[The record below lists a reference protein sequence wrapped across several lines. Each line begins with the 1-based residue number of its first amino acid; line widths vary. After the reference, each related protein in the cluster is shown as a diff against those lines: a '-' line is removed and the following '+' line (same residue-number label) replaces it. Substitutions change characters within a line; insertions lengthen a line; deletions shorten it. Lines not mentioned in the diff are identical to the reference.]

1 MKRAEAAVRA
11 NSRGCALVAA
21 LLAAL
26 LGLLAGLYPW
36 LTTGSG
42 PRDPILSPGTP
53 IPDALRYQVM
63 PGESQ
68 LELTV
73 NATIGRV
80 SGEAEMRDG
89 TIELVRDG
97 AGWHMVANLAMDV
110 SSFNVGNEFVNRL
123 VRLALA
129 VETYPI
135 GVFQGR
141 SATPIPAREG
151 TFAVDLHGLLELH
164 GVVRDYT
171 FPATLTFAGD
181 RLTLVSTATIDAT
194 EFGVSIPGIVGSN
207 ELEAAMHIVTVREG
221 SGPPSGD

>member
-1 MKRAEAAVRA
+1 MNRAKAADRA
-11 NSRGCALVAA
+11 NRHGCALFAA
-21 LLAAL
+21 LLAGL

-42 PRDPILSPGTP
+42 PRDPTLVPGTP
-53 IPDALRYQVM
+53 IPDALRYRVM
-63 PGESQ
+63 PDESH

-80 SGEAEMRDG
+80 SGQAEMREG
-89 TIELVRDG
+89 SVELVRDG
-97 AGWHMVANLAMDV
+97 AGWHVVANLSMDV

-123 VRLALA
+123 IRLALA

-135 GVFQGR
+135 GVFLGR
-141 SATPIPAREG
+141 SETLIPAREG
-151 TFAVDLHGLLELH
+151 TVVVDLRGPLELH

-171 FPATLTFAGD
+171 FPTTLTFAGD
-181 RLTLVSTATIDAT
+181 RLTLVSAATVDAT
-194 EFGVSIPGIVGSN
+194 EFGVSIPGIVGSS

-221 SGPPSGD
+221 SGLPSDD

>member
-1 MKRAEAAVRA
+1 MKRAEAVDRA
-11 NSRGCALVAA
+11 QPRGCALIAA

-36 LTTGSG
+36 LTAGTG
-42 PRDPILSPGTP
+42 PRDPILVPGTP

-63 PGESQ
+63 PDESH

-80 SGEAEMRDG
+80 SGQAEMRDG
-89 TIELVRDG
+89 SVELVRDG
-97 AGWHMVANLAMDV
+97 TGWHVVANLSMDV

-123 VRLALA
+123 IRLALA

-135 GVFQGR
+135 GVFLGR
-141 SATPIPAREG
+141 SETPIPAREG
-151 TFAVDLHGLLELH
+151 TFVVDLRGPLELH

-171 FPATLTFAGD
+171 FPTTLTFAGD
-181 RLTLVSTATIDAT
+181 RLTLVSAATVDAR
-194 EFGVSIPGIVGSN
+194 EFGVSIPTIVGSS
-207 ELEAAMHIVTVREG
+207 ELEAAMRIVTVREG
-221 SGPPSGD
+221 SSPPSGD